1 MNESSK
7 NILVY
12 LAADHGGFELKEK
25 AKQWLDEWGYQ
36 YQDLGASE
44 FEAADDYT
52 TYAFPLSEKVGAAF
66 AENAESTVRGVL
78 FCRSGGGMTIAANKV
93 KHIRA
98 VPVYSPKEAK
108 HARNDNHANV
118 ISLAGDWTDETT
130 AKETLKAFLET
141 PGSTE
146 ERHLRRLQH
155 ISAYQ
160 A

>member
-1 MNESSK
+1 MK
-7 NILVY
+7 VRPLVY

-36 YQDLGASE
+36 YQDLGADE
-44 FEAADDYT
+44 LIPDDDYT
-52 TYAFPLSEKVGAAF
+52 TYAFPLAEKVAAAF
-66 AENAESTVRGVL
+66 TENPDSIVRGVM

-93 KHIRA
+93 KKVRA
-98 VPVYSPKEAK
+98 VPVYSPKEAA

-118 ISLAGDWTDETT
+118 ISLAGDWTDDAT
-130 AKETLKAFLET
+130 AKETLRTFLET

-146 ERHLRRLQH
+146 TRHLRRLQH
-155 ISAYQ
+155 IAAYQ